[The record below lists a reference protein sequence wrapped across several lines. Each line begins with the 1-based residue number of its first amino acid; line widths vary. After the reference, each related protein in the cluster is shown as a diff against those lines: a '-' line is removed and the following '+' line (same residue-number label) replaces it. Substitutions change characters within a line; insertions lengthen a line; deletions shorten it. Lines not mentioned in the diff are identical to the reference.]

1 MRARAGQMEVLIS
14 SRSEISA
21 PIDSS
26 KQRRQNCSCQSFRV
40 EASGSQDHPVRILH
54 SQTLIIYMQ
63 THIFAS
69 HTAFQKA
76 ESGVLRKIPILFTIC
91 RDLPLGIDSI
101 CDSST
106 DRHTHAPYPQCDG
119 YSDSITISLAAS
131 WLASHAHHDHSM
143 PRRGMHHGCST
154 GLYCMPIAKS
164 RYRRHEPQSPRAY
177 SAFPEHISG
186 LRVPPP

>member
-40 EASGSQDHPVRILH
+40 EASESQDHPVRILH
-54 SQTLIIYMQ
+54 SQTLIIYMR
-63 THIFAS
+63 TH
-69 HTAFQKA
+69 AFVKPYRLPGA

-91 RDLPLGIDSI
+91 RDLPLKIDSI

-143 PRRGMHHGCST
+143 PRRGMHHSCST
-154 GLYCMPIAKS
+154 GLYCMPVAKS
-164 RYRRHEPQSPRAY
+164 RYRLQSPVPTRR
-177 SAFPEHISG
+177 FLNTISG
-186 LRVPPP
+186 LRVPRP